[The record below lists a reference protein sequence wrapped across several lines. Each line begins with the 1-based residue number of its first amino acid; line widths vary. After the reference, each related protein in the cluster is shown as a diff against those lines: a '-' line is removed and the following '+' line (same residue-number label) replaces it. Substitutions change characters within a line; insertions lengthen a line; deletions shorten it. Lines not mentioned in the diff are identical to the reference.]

1 MSDLKKR
8 SRSSSV
14 RQGVQAAAAA
24 VKAAAM
30 LPLDLEGI
38 DSAILDKLDTLLHK
52 IESKL
57 RSIEAPSLEKVDLTL
72 RQLEETYA
80 TLEMPSI
87 DDKVRTTLRIMEQTY
102 HAALNAKSTIHDK
115 LHTAVS
121 ILEEKYVEL
130 EQTSFERMDD
140 AMGMLEKVDSRAIV
154 DYAFDTL
161 GAHRRAALAG
171 AKRLLRFEELPE
183 QWQENKYIFSGY
195 RFLSSKT
202 QCFKSIFYVHN
213 ESGNIWTHLL
223 GFFYFL
229 AVGIYFF
236 FGNNPY
242 LSTPAAS
249 PSKNLPYVPADGYD
263 KLVFL
268 VFFLAVYKCLL
279 MSSLWH
285 TFAQIAHEGTMKC
298 MACLDYVG
306 ISVLIA
312 ASVVVTEYYG
322 FYCEALFRNSYI
334 IATAMFGVAGVV
346 IPWLSWFDQ
355 KETRWL
361 RITFFISMAASALLP
376 VFHLAMIQGVG
387 PTLEWITPL
396 LKSMGSYLLGVF
408 VYANQYPEKLFPGR
422 FDHLGSSHQ
431 LWHLCVLGGVYFHFT
446 AALTFWERRYEFG
459 CPSGFDGIAPPGGFI
474 PIVSKEI
481 QRLNAREA
489 GLSTSHSESGSWHAQ
504 YKDSAHIFVGG
515 LPFHL
520 TEGDILCVFSQCGEI
535 VGINLVRDKD
545 TGKSRGFCFI
555 KYLDQRSTVLAVD
568 NMNGAKVG
576 GRSLTVDHVQN
587 YKVPKKMDEDGN
599 EVEQDE
605 ESINNA
611 APKPIEAPSESGES
625 SESEVDDTGIDIDDP
640 MREYLLKKRKKE
652 LKKAAKK
659 KSSESKGERK
669 ARKEAKKLAKK
680 EKKSKSYR
688 KDDGDKDDGDKDDG
702 DKDDKDVK
710 KVEENRSDIKD
721 SRTMTSDIKKNS
733 ATEKKAVSEKPAS
746 PNPTKPEPSQR
757 SRSPY
762 NDRDRR
768 SRNRSRSRSP
778 PRRRSP
784 RSRSRSYS
792 LDRNRRR
799 DRDSRDS
806 YRRRSPSPRDRY
818 RDKHGSSSSSRYRS
832 PSPFSRRRRSPSPN
846 ASRYRRRSP
855 SPSRRRTPSRS
866 PSRADKK

>member
-38 DSAILDKLDTLLHK
+38 DSAILDKLENLLHK

-140 AMGMLEKVDSRAIV
+140 AMGMLEKVDSRAFV

-183 QWQENKYIFSGY
+183 QWQENEYIFSGY

-236 FGNNPY
+236 SGSNPY
-242 LSTPAAS
+242 LSTPNAS

-322 FYCEALFRNSYI
+322 FYCETLFRNSYI

-376 VFHLAMIQGVG
+376 VFHLIMIQGVG

-431 LWHLCVLGGVYFHFT
+431 WWHLCVLGGVYFHFT

-459 CPSGFDGIAPPGGFI
+459 CPSGFEGIAPPGGFI

-568 NMNGAKVG
+568 NMNGSKVG

-611 APKPIEAPSESGES
+611 APKPIEAPSESEEES

-659 KSSESKGERK
+659 KSSESKAERK

-680 EKKSKSYR
+680 EKKSGKSDR
-688 KDDGDKDDGDKDDG
+688 KDDG

-710 KVEENRSDIKD
+710 KNADEIRGNSKE
-721 SRTMTSDIKKNS
+721 SRTVSENIKKDP
-733 ATEKKAVSEKPAS
+733 ATEEKAPEKTTSTEAT
-746 PNPTKPEPSQR
+746 NPTESSQR
-757 SRSPY
+757 SRSPH
-762 NDRDRR
+762 DRDRR
-768 SRNRSRSRSP
+768 SSNRSSTQAEKPTLAITVIQPRQEQEAGSGLSRQLQKALSVAQGP
-778 PRRRSP
+778 
-784 RSRSRSYS
+784 
-792 LDRNRRR
+792 
-799 DRDSRDS
+799 
-806 YRRRSPSPRDRY
+806 
-818 RDKHGSSSSSRYRS
+818 
-832 PSPFSRRRRSPSPN
+832 
-846 ASRYRRRSP
+846 
-855 SPSRRRTPSRS
+855 TP
-866 PSRADKK
+866 

>member
-14 RQGVQAAAAA
+14 RQGMQAAA
-24 VKAAAM
+24 VKAASM

-38 DSAILDKLDTLLHK
+38 DSAILDKLDTLLQK

-87 DDKVRTTLRIMEQTY
+87 DEKVRTTLKIVEQTY
-102 HAALNAKSTIHDK
+102 QSALNAKSTVRDK
-115 LHTAVS
+115 LTTAVS
-121 ILEEKYVEL
+121 ILEEKYIEL

-154 DYAFDTL
+154 HYAYDTL
-161 GAHRRAALAG
+161 DSLDAHRRAALAG

-183 QWQENKYIFSGY
+183 QWQENEYIFSGY

-236 FGNNPY
+236 SGSNPY
-242 LSTPAAS
+242 LSTHTS
-249 PSKNLPYVPADGYD
+249 HSSKNLPHVPADGYD

-285 TFAQIAHEGTMKC
+285 TFAQIAHHGTMKC

-322 FYCEALFRNSYI
+322 FYCETLSRNAYI
-334 IATAMFGVAGVV
+334 IATSMFGIAGVV
-346 IPWLSWFDQ
+346 VPWLSWFDQ
-355 KETRWL
+355 KGKTQDHKSNTIGTRWL

-376 VFHLAMIQGVG
+376 VFHLAMVQGAG
-387 PTLEWITPL
+387 ATLEWINPL
-396 LKSMGSYLLGVF
+396 VKSMGSYLLGVF

-431 LWHLCVLGGVYFHFT
+431 WWHLCVLGGVYFHFT
-446 AALTFWERRYEFG
+446 AAVSFWERRYEFG
-459 CPSGFDGIAPPGGFI
+459 CPSGFEGIAPPGGFI

-481 QRLNAREA
+481 QRINAREA
-489 GLSTSHSESGSWHAQ
+489 GLTTSHSESASWHAQ

-515 LPFHL
+515 LPHHL
-520 TEGDILCVFSQCGEI
+520 TEGDVICVFSQYGEV
-535 VGINLVRDKD
+535 VGINLVRDKE
-545 TGKSRGFCFI
+545 TGKSRGFCFL

-568 NMNGAKVG
+568 NMNG
-576 GRSLTVDHVQN
+576 
-587 YKVPKKMDEDGN
+587 
-599 EVEQDE
+599 
-605 ESINNA
+605 
-611 APKPIEAPSESGES
+611 
-625 SESEVDDTGIDIDDP
+625 
-640 MREYLLKKRKKE
+640 
-652 LKKAAKK
+652 
-659 KSSESKGERK
+659 SK
-669 ARKEAKKLAKK
+669 
-680 EKKSKSYR
+680 
-688 KDDGDKDDGDKDDG
+688 
-702 DKDDKDVK
+702 
-710 KVEENRSDIKD
+710 
-721 SRTMTSDIKKNS
+721 
-733 ATEKKAVSEKPAS
+733 
-746 PNPTKPEPSQR
+746 
-757 SRSPY
+757 
-762 NDRDRR
+762 
-768 SRNRSRSRSP
+768 
-778 PRRRSP
+778 
-784 RSRSRSYS
+784 
-792 LDRNRRR
+792 
-799 DRDSRDS
+799 
-806 YRRRSPSPRDRY
+806 
-818 RDKHGSSSSSRYRS
+818 
-832 PSPFSRRRRSPSPN
+832 
-846 ASRYRRRSP
+846 
-855 SPSRRRTPSRS
+855 
-866 PSRADKK
+866 